1 MVIAVSLI
9 VLVLLLGLLSGSTS
23 IIILLPVVVFG
34 GLAAVF
40 ITTVIREARPPINRS
55 VRQLPTGHL
64 QRQMYLALRPRRP
77 RPQPGQKA
85 KEPENGS
92 SAPSD

>member
-1 MVIAVSLI
+1 MVIAVLLI
-9 VLVLLLGLLSGSTS
+9 LLVLFLGLLSGSTT
-23 IIILLPVVVFG
+23 IIILLPVIVFG

-40 ITTVIREARPPINRS
+40 IHIAMRDARPPINRS

-77 RPQPGQKA
+77 RPQPGQKT

-92 SAPSD
+92 SAESD

>member
-1 MVIAVSLI
+1 MGAMVVGVSLI
-9 VLVLLLGLLSGSTS
+9 LLVLFFGLASGSTG

-40 ITTVIREARPPINRS
+40 ITSVIRDARPPANRS
-55 VRQLPTGHL
+55 VRRLPTGHL

-77 RPQPGQKA
+77 KPPQDRDA
-85 KEPENGS
+85 E
-92 SAPSD
+92 